1 MLQATSQVS
10 KTSST
15 GAEKSTGQA
24 PRIDF
29 TSAPAHQSPEK
40 NLVEKIRN
48 FRVEFGPSRK
58 DILHFTNQLAVMI
71 RAGIS
76 LQDAL
81 EVIGQQCQNRKFSSI
96 ILDLRNQIEAGQ
108 SFSQALSAHSDVFG
122 SLYINMVA
130 AAEISGSLS
139 DMLQKLAEYLDEEAA
154 TRSQIK
160 GAMVYPIIIAVMAVG
175 VTIFLPADYQ
185 KTVS

>member
-10 KTSST
+10 KPPSA
-15 GAEKSTGQA
+15 GADKSTGQA

-29 TSAPAHQSPEK
+29 TSAGTTQKPEK

-81 EVIGQQCQNRKFSSI
+81 EVIGQQCQNRK
-96 ILDLRNQIEAGQ
+96 RW
-108 SFSQALSAHSDVFG
+108 
-122 SLYINMVA
+122 
-130 AAEISGSLS
+130 
-139 DMLQKLAEYLDEEAA
+139 
-154 TRSQIK
+154 R
-160 GAMVYPIIIAVMAVG
+160 
-175 VTIFLPADYQ
+175 
-185 KTVS
+185 